1 MPFIDTRE
9 IPVQE
14 PLPGWKGHFFNSQ
27 NMTFAHYDVAAGAAI
42 HPHSHPQRRG
52 VAHHRRRTR
61 SDHRRKYASDW
72 SGFGRGCAARY
83 DPSVNALTDGR
94 AIVVDHPLRASIGGV
109 RVS

>member
-1 MPFIDTRE
+1 MPFIDTRQ

-27 NMTFAHYDVAAGAAI
+27 SMTFAHYDVAAGATI
-42 HPHSHPQRRG
+42 HPHSHPNEEVWHIIDGEFEVTIGGSTQVTG
-52 VAHHRRRTR
+52 PGSVAVVPPDTIHAV
-61 SDHRRKYASDW
+61 K
-72 SGFGRGCAARY
+72 
-83 DPSVNALTDGR
+83 ALTDGR